1 MRRKFYNRNFLVY
14 FILLV
19 IFTLL
24 IISNS
29 FSYLSSIFSDRLYG
43 NQAPLNNILII
54 AIDDISINTIGRWPW
69 QRDVFAQLLPK
80 ISDAKA
86 IGIDVSFFENS
97 YNDSSLNSTLN
108 SMNNV
113 VLASEI
119 NNDLFFK
126 PIFNVSHGYV
136 NLLTDSDGVTRSFQ
150 LGLSEDFK
158 ETTMPFAFEVYKK
171 YSSVES
177 YSQARKIINFAGE
190 PGSFDSISFYEAL
203 NSKIDSKNRIILIG
217 ATAPNLHD
225 SYFVPTSNGIS
236 MPGVEIHANIIQN
249 ILLDNFLNEQGNLSL
264 IVLVIITSILGFF
277 LLSRIRIYYAFP
289 LVILIIFLYGIM
301 GIYLFN
307 IYNYLLDL
315 FYVPLSLFV
324 FTFAGIAMN
333 YLEEKKQR
341 AYLTDAFGKYVSKD
355 LLSEIISKKHQLK
368 LGGAKREI
376 TVFFSDIRKFTT
388 ISEKLPPEKLVRFV
402 NEYFTEMTKIIMENK
417 GTVDKF
423 VGDAIMAFWNA
434 PFLEKDH
441 SRLACNAAVSQIRR
455 LRELQK
461 SWKKRNLPILD
472 IGCGIHTGE
481 AIIGNLGSEDRFDY
495 TAMGDSVNLSS
506 RLEGLTK
513 QYGVKI
519 IISES
524 TYKNIKSEFKCRM
537 LDVVKV
543 KGKKL
548 PIRIYELI
556 VDDNSKTNLLI
567 SKFENAFNLY
577 SKSKFKK
584 AKLEFEGILK
594 MKKDDFPSKVFIERC
609 NKFLDSPPGKSW
621 DGSFESKEK

>member
-277 LLSRIRIYYAFP
+277 LLSRIKIYYAFP
-289 LVILIIFLYGIM
+289 LVIFIIFLYGIM